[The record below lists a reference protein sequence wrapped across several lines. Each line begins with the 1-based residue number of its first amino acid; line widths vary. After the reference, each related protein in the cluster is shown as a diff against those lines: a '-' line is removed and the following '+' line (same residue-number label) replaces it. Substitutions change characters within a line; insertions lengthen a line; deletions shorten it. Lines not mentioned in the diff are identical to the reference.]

1 MVIKLEKGKLYIVA
15 TPIGNLNDIT
25 LRAINTLKEAD
36 IIVAEDTRHS
46 LKLLNHLGISKP
58 LISYYRHTE
67 EVKYEKILEKVW
79 KEKLSKEEQR
89 MFLNAGR
96 NLLSDDMYYQQE
108 EMRQL
113 SVFLN
118 ERICQMKKEYTGKK
132 KVVLVFCLCM
142 GTLAVILLF

>member
-1 MVIKLEKGKLYIVA
+1 MNVPTVSG
-15 TPIGNLNDIT
+15 
-25 LRAINTLKEAD
+25 
-36 IIVAEDTRHS
+36 IIFFELS
-46 LKLLNHLGISKP
+46 LALSKN
-58 LISYYRHTE
+58 IE
-67 EVKYEKILEKVW
+67 ESFFNIYEKILEKVW

-118 ERICQMKKEYTGKK
+118 ERISQMKKEYTGKK

>member
-1 MVIKLEKGKLYIVA
+1 
-15 TPIGNLNDIT
+15 
-25 LRAINTLKEAD
+25 
-36 IIVAEDTRHS
+36 
-46 LKLLNHLGISKP
+46 
-58 LISYYRHTE
+58 
-67 EVKYEKILEKVW
+67 
-79 KEKLSKEEQR
+79 

-142 GTLAVILLF
+142 EHWQ